1 LTEIELKLT
10 AAPGDL
16 PGLKQ
21 ALEAMAKRSSTTTS
35 LLAST
40 YYDSPD
46 LKLQQHHLTLR
57 VREQGAQHVQTVKA
71 SDITGVDLISRGEW
85 EEVIAG
91 DQPDLDTPQTGR
103 RLKEKVDKG
112 ELRPLFTTI
121 VRRMVIEL
129 EPQPSTRI
137 EAAIDEGEIR
147 GTEGNAVEPL
157 SEIELELKSGEPAAV
172 YDVALR
178 LLDVAPLRIETR
190 SKAERGYR
198 LVAVDGGPMPAVH
211 ASPVAL
217 RGSMTVEGVLQ
228 NIGRSCI
235 SHLLRNEPAALS
247 GQIEGV
253 HQMRIAARRLR
264 AALSALKAMIP
275 AEHYSWTLEELKW
288 LAGVLGPAR
297 DWDVFAANLLGPVE
311 RALPVEADLKRLAE
325 AAEQRRRVAYEGL
338 KEAIGS
344 QRYTAT
350 MLRLAQWFESRGW
363 RDQPASEQAAL
374 LFAAIG
380 DVAPGL
386 IERRWRRTRKRS
398 RQFGKL
404 SQEQRHRLRI
414 TLKKLRYTIEFLEDL
429 FDHGEV
435 KALEKRLKPLQDDL
449 GQLNDITTAHALVE
463 EVSRHV
469 NEGGN
474 EISRAG
480 GIVLGWH
487 DRGLTDREPK
497 LRKEVRR
504 LRRAKPFWP
513 RTGLRLRAKV
523 EASRTQEQ
531 TIAGDQ
537 SAEGTTMNN
546 PEAAPGT
553 A

>member
-1 LTEIELKLT
+1 
-10 AAPGDL
+10 
-16 PGLKQ
+16 
-21 ALEAMAKRSSTTTS
+21 
-35 LLAST
+35 
-40 YYDSPD
+40 
-46 LKLQQHHLTLR
+46 
-57 VREQGAQHVQTVKA
+57 
-71 SDITGVDLISRGEW
+71 
-85 EEVIAG
+85 
-91 DQPDLDTPQTGR
+91 
-103 RLKEKVDKG
+103 
-112 ELRPLFTTI
+112 
-121 VRRMVIEL
+121 
-129 EPQPSTRI
+129 
-137 EAAIDEGEIR
+137 
-147 GTEGNAVEPL
+147 
-157 SEIELELKSGEPAAV
+157 
-172 YDVALR
+172 
-178 LLDVAPLRIETR
+178 
-190 SKAERGYR
+190 
-198 LVAVDGGPMPAVH
+198 
-211 ASPVAL
+211 
-217 RGSMTVEGVLQ
+217 
-228 NIGRSCI
+228 
-235 SHLLRNEPAALS
+235 
-247 GQIEGV
+247 
-253 HQMRIAARRLR
+253 
-264 AALSALKAMIP
+264 
-275 AEHYSWTLEELKW
+275 
-288 LAGVLGPAR
+288 
-297 DWDVFAANLLGPVE
+297 VFAASLLRPVE

-350 MLRLAQWFESRGW
+350 MLRLAQWFEVRGW

-386 IERRWRRTRKRS
+386 IERRWRRTRERS

-435 KALEKRLKPLQDDL
+435 KALERRLKPLQDDL

-504 LRRAKPFWP
+504 LRRTKPFWP

-523 EASRTQEQ
+523 EGLRTQGQ
-531 TIAGDQ
+531 NIAGDQ
-537 SAEGTTMNN
+537 SAEGTMMNS

>member
-1 LTEIELKLT
+1 MSEIELKL
-10 AAPGDL
+10 AAFPEHIPQL
-16 PGLKQ
+16 RQ
-21 ALEAMAKRSSTTTS
+21 ALESMGIISVAPTLTLNSV
-35 LLAST
+35 
-40 YYDSPD
+40 YYDSAN
-46 LKLQQHHLTLR
+46 LKLRRKELSLR
-57 VREQGAQHVQTVKA
+57 VREYEGQHFQTLK
-71 SDITGVDLISRGEW
+71 SSNFTSGNHLSRDEW
-85 EEVIAG
+85 EDVIDG
-91 DQPDLDTPQTGR
+91 DRPDLAAAQTGP
-103 RLKEKVDKG
+103 RLYDAVFSEKLLPQFK
-112 ELRPLFTTI
+112 TT
-121 VRRMVIEL
+121 VRRTAIAL
-129 EPQPSTRI
+129 EPRPSTRI
-137 EAAIDEGEIR
+137 EAAFDEGEIR
-147 GTEGNAVEPL
+147 GAEGDVSDPL
-157 SEIELELKSGEPAAV
+157 CEIELELKSGDTAAI

-198 LVAVDGGPMPAVH
+198 LVAADGGPMPAVH

-247 GQIEGV
+247 GQTEGV

-288 LAGVLGPAR
+288 LAGMLGPAR
-297 DWDVFAANLLGPVE
+297 DWDVFAANLLRPVE

-325 AAEQRRRVAYEGL
+325 AAEQRRRVAYERL

-350 MLRLAQWFESRGW
+350 MLRLAQWFAGRGW

-435 KALEKRLKPLQDDL
+435 KALERRLKPLQDDL

-523 EASRTQEQ
+523 EASRTQER

-537 SAEGTTMNN
+537 SAVGTTMNN
-546 PEAAPGT
+546 PEAAHST

>member
-1 LTEIELKLT
+1 MSEIELKL
-10 AAPGDL
+10 AAFPEHI
-16 PGLKQ
+16 PQFRQ
-21 ALEAMAKRSSTTTS
+21 ALESMGMISAAPTSTLNS
-35 LLAST
+35 V
-40 YYDSPD
+40 YYDSAD
-46 LKLQQHHLTLR
+46 LKLQTQELSFRVGEHDGRHFQTL
-57 VREQGAQHVQTVKA
+57 KS
-71 SDITGVDLISRGEW
+71 SDFTSGKRLSRGEW
-85 EEVIAG
+85 QDVIAG
-91 DQPDLDTPQTGR
+91 DCPDLAAAQTGP
-103 RLKEKVDKG
+103 RLYDAIISEK
-112 ELRPLFTTI
+112 LRPQFKTI
-121 VRRMVIEL
+121 VRRTAIAL
-129 EPQPSTRI
+129 EPRPSVRI

-147 GTEGNAVEPL
+147 GAEGDVSEPL
-157 SEIELELKSGEPAAV
+157 CEIELKLKSGDPAAI

-178 LLDVAPLRIETR
+178 LLDVAPLHIETR
-190 SKAERGYR
+190 SKSERGYR

-247 GQIEGV
+247 GQTEGV

-275 AEHYSWTLEELKW
+275 AEHYRWTLEELKW
-288 LAGVLGPAR
+288 LAGMLGPAR
-297 DWDVFAANLLGPVE
+297 DWDVFAASLLRPVE
-311 RALPVEADLKRLAE
+311 RALPVEVDLKRLAE
-325 AAEQRRRVAYEGL
+325 AAEQRRRAAYERL

-350 MLRLAQWFESRGW
+350 MLRLAQWFEGRGW

-435 KALEKRLKPLQDDL
+435 KALEKRLKPLQKDL
-449 GQLNDITTAHALVE
+449 GQLNDLNTAHALVE

-504 LRRAKPFWP
+504 LRRVKPFWP

-523 EASRTQEQ
+523 EALRTQGQ
-531 TIAGDQ
+531 NIAGDQ
-537 SAEGTTMNN
+537 SAEGTMMNS

>member
-1 LTEIELKLT
+1 LSEVELKL
-10 AAPGDL
+10 AAFPEHI
-16 PGLKQ
+16 PQIRQ
-21 ALEAMAKRSSTTTS
+21 ALESMGMVSAAPTSTLNS
-35 LLAST
+35 V
-40 YYDSPD
+40 YYDSAD
-46 LKLQQHHLTLR
+46 LKLQRQELSLR
-57 VREQGAQHVQTVKA
+57 VREHEGRHFQTLKS
-71 SDITGVDLISRGEW
+71 SDLTSGNLLSRGEW
-85 EEVIAG
+85 EDVIDG
-91 DQPDLDTPQTGR
+91 DRPDLAAAQTGP
-103 RLKEKVDKG
+103 RLYDAVFSEK
-112 ELRPLFTTI
+112 LRPQFKTV
-121 VRRMVIEL
+121 VRRTAIAL
-129 EPQPSTRI
+129 EPRPSTRI
-137 EAAIDEGEIR
+137 EAAFDEGEIR
-147 GTEGNAVEPL
+147 GAEGDVSDPL
-157 SEIELELKSGEPAAV
+157 CEIELELKSGDTAAI

-198 LVAVDGGPMPAVH
+198 LVAADGGPMPAVH
-211 ASPVAL
+211 ASSVAL

-247 GQIEGV
+247 GQTEGV

-288 LAGVLGPAR
+288 LAGMLGPAR
-297 DWDVFAANLLGPVE
+297 DWDVFAANLLRPVE

-531 TIAGDQ
+531 TIAGTQ